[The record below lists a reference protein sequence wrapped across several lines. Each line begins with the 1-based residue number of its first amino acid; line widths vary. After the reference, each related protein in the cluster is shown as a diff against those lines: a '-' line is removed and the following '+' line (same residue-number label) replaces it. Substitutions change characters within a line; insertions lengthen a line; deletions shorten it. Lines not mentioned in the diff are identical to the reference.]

1 MPSRIEPVEPGQA
14 DDDRANQILAESEE
28 GWYKDSAYF
37 GVLAHLPRFMRRL
50 VATVRLFPS
59 SDQLDAETLE
69 LMRLRVAA
77 VHGCAY
83 CGTVRT
89 WEVKEEVAPK
99 EDAIFAEEIDTSAL
113 TRREELAVHVADYMS
128 RDPQTMPD
136 RFFEELRGEY
146 TDETILELLLFAALE
161 VGLDRFCIALRL
173 DTTDRSPYPTGLAYP
188 LDRGLWQEE

>member
-1 MPSRIEPVEPGQA
+1 MPSRIEPLEPGQA
-14 DDDRANQILAESEE
+14 GDDQANQILAESEE

-37 GVLAHLPRFMRRL
+37 GVLAYLPRFLRRL
-50 VATVRLFPS
+50 VATFRLFPS
-59 SDQLDAETLE
+59 SDQIDTATLE

-89 WEVKEEVAPK
+89 WEVKEEIEPK
-99 EDAIFAEEIDTSAL
+99 EDAIFAEEIDTNDL
-113 TRREELAVHVADYMS
+113 TRREELAVRVADYMS

-136 RFFEELRGEY
+136 TFFEELRSEY

-173 DTTDRSPYPTGLAYP
+173 DTTDQSPYPTGLDYP
-188 LDRGLWQEE
+188 LDRGLWEAE

>member
-1 MPSRIEPVEPGQA
+1 MPSRIEPLKPGQA
-14 DDDRANQILAESEE
+14 GDDQANQILAESEE

-37 GVLAHLPRFMRRL
+37 GVLAYLPRFLRRL
-50 VATVRLFPS
+50 VATFRLFPS
-59 SDQLDAETLE
+59 SDQIDTATLE

-89 WEVKEEVAPK
+89 WEVKEAIEPK
-99 EDAIFAEEIDTSAL
+99 EDAIFAEEIDTSDL
-113 TRREELAVHVADYMS
+113 TRREELAVRVADYMS

-136 RFFEELRGEY
+136 TFFEELRSEY

-173 DTTDRSPYPTGLAYP
+173 DTTDQSPYPTGLGYP
-188 LDRGLWQEE
+188 LDRGLWEAE